1 MNRCSERW
9 QQSRSIHGNST
20 STPSVTATTGTHY
33 FTICLCQS
41 HGLNSDILRWG
52 GGMQFLLQCST
63 CFRDATIYRH
73 RKSQDCLHHLTAIGT
88 WSPSV
93 PLPVLEP
100 MQIDSFHLTCTEH
113 QCRILQHF
121 CLYCGTEGHLI
132 IYPLSILEQ
141 QAMEEYIEEALKLN
155 LIRPFTSPASL
166 SFIFV
171 SKKNRGLWLCNDYC
185 TLNS

>member
-1 MNRCSERW
+1 MQWTAVASDDSNPDPFMDIVQALHQSLLPLAPTTSPSAFVNLMAWTVTYSGEVEECRFFSSAPCFSRCNHIFSPQKKPRLP
-9 QQSRSIHGNST
+9 T
-20 STPSVTATTGTHY
+20 S
-33 FTICLCQS
+33 S
-41 HGLNSDILRWG
+41 HC
-52 GGMQFLLQCST
+52 CS
-63 CFRDATIYRH
+63 
-73 RKSQDCLHHLTAIGT
+73 Q
-88 WSPSV
+88 SV